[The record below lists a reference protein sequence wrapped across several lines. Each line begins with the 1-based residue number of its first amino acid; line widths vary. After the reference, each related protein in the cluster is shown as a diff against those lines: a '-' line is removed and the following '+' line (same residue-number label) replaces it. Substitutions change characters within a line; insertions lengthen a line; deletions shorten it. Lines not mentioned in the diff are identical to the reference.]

1 MSEAM
6 PRFGVKST
14 VARAAILTRND
25 RGREKENSKLTVK
38 DIDTKEISFQEET
51 ETYDISDTGISFFL
65 KTPVWVD
72 THLNIDIASSNA
84 FGAHHTVRAK
94 VVRLKVDSS
103 KKQFVAARFD

>member
-1 MSEAM
+1 MATF
-6 PRFGVKST
+6 RIKSP
-14 VARAAILTRND
+14 VARVRTLVRND
-25 RGREKENSKLTVK
+25 RGREKENSKLTIK
-38 DIDTKEISFQEET
+38 DIDAKGTSFQEET

>member
-1 MSEAM
+1 M

-65 KTPVWVD
+65 KTPIWVD
-72 THLNIDIASSNA
+72 THLNIEIASSNL
-84 FGAHHTVRAK
+84 FGPRHTVRAK
-94 VVRLKVDSS
+94 VVRLKEGSS
-103 KKQFVAARFD
+103 KRQFVAARFD